1 MKRIGFYLGYGFI
14 WTFTLL
20 PLRLLYLFSD
30 FFYLIIYYVAGY
42 RKAVVKDNL
51 RHAFPEKSAAEI
63 NDLSR
68 RFFKHFCDFLIESAK
83 TIHLSK
89 REIDRRFRYINPEL
103 FQKYYDEGKSVVL
116 VLGHYAN
123 WEWVVHCTSV
133 LKHQPLAIYK
143 PLSSEKFDEL
153 IRSIR
158 TKWQMGT
165 VPMNDVFRV
174 ILQKEKEKVKIL
186 TSYLVD
192 QTPPRSYPFW
202 LRFMNRETPFYNG
215 PAKIARKFDHP
226 VVYMKIRKIRR
237 GFYETEFFPLF
248 DEPGK
253 FSEQEIM
260 LRIVAELEDTIRQ
273 QPEYWLWSHRRWKH
287 TKENPTPT
295 NN

>member
-1 MKRIGFYLGYGFI
+1 MKVAGFYIAYAII
-14 WTFTLL
+14 WLISLL
-20 PLRLLYLFSD
+20 PLRALYLLSD
-30 FFYLIIYYVAGY
+30 VAFLLVYHIIGY
-42 RKAVVKDNL
+42 RKGVVKDNL

-63 NDLSR
+63 NDLSK

-83 TIHLSK
+83 TIHLSTT
-89 REIDRRFRYINPEL
+89 EIDRRFRYVNAEL
-103 FQKYYDEGKSVVL
+103 FQKYYEEGKSVVL

-123 WEWVVHCTSV
+123 WEWVANCTSV
-133 LKHQPLAIYK
+133 IKHKPFAIYK
-143 PLSSEKFDEL
+143 PLRNEKFDEL

-174 ILQKEKEKVKIL
+174 VLQKEKEKTKII
-186 TSYLVD
+186 TSFLVD
-192 QTPPRSYPFW
+192 QTPPRNYPFW

-215 PAKIARKFDHP
+215 PAKIARKFDHSI
-226 VVYMKIRKIRR
+226 VYMEIRKIRR
-237 GFYETEFFPLF
+237 GYYETEFFTLF

-253 FSEQEIM
+253 FSENEIM
-260 LRIVAELEDTIRQ
+260 YRIVEVLENTIRQ

-287 TKENPTPT
+287 TKENPAQT

>member
-1 MKRIGFYLGYGFI
+1 MKLIGFYLGYGFI
-14 WTFTLL
+14 WLFTLL

-51 RHAFPEKSAAEI
+51 RHAFPEKTADEI
-63 NDLSR
+63 NDLSK

-83 TIHLSK
+83 TIHLSTK
-89 REIDRRFRYINPEL
+89 EIDRRFRYVNADL

-123 WEWVVHCTSV
+123 WEWVANCTSRI
-133 LKHQPLAIYK
+133 KHKPFAIYK
-143 PLSSEKFDEL
+143 PLSNEKFDDV

-174 ILQKEKEKVKIL
+174 ILQKEKEKTKII
-186 TSYLVD
+186 TSFLVD
-192 QTPPRSYPFW
+192 QTPPRNYPFW

-215 PAKIARKFDHP
+215 PAKIARKFDHSI
-226 VVYMKIRKIRR
+226 VYMEVRKIRR
-237 GFYETEFFPLF
+237 GYYETEFFPLF

-253 FSEQEIM
+253 FSENEIM
-260 LRIVAELEDTIRQ
+260 LRIVEVLENTIRR

-287 TKENPTPT
+287 TKENPPQT